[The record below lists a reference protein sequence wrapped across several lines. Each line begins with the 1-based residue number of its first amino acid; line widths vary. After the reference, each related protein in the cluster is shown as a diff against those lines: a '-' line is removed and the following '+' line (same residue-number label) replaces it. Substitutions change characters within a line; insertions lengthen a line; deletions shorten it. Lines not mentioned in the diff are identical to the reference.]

1 MVVPSIIVSIIDT
14 SLTEESIPQSSK
26 SSKYETI
33 SNIISSKE
41 LISCVVPLP
50 SVDNDVA
57 FEKSEQGRKDKNIQE
72 NVKKMP

>member
-57 FEKSEQGRKDKNIQE
+57 FESLNKEERIRIY
-72 NVKKMP
+72 KKM